1 MRIFKKRYMLA
12 VSLFLLGLVIY
23 ASDPVKILATL
34 RTIEP
39 AYWLILPLPFLATSS
54 LRIYRW
60 KLLLSSTK
68 KVGFFD
74 LLPIQ
79 MAGLAISNITP
90 GRVGEPAKA
99 LFLKKSEGIEVSKSL
114 RSMVW
119 ERILDLLFL
128 VLFSVPFI
136 FSFLGMF
143 NPKMV
148 SLGRDAIV
156 LVTVIILAFIFGLS
170 NKSAGLRIAGIF
182 ERIPHVK
189 KHFNQAFMLSF
200 YGSNRIDKKTL
211 FICAIL
217 TVVIWVFDASAFY
230 IAFNAIGVTQF
241 SLWFFATMLAFA
253 IICGVV
259 SFLPGGVGS
268 TEGILILALGLLGV
282 ETSIAASGVLIAR
295 LFTLW
300 IAIGVGFVSLAVINK
315 DPAGKPIQGYL

>member
-1 MRIFKKRYMLA
+1 MKLFKKRYMLL

-23 ASDPVKILATL
+23 ASDPIKILATV
-34 RTIEP
+34 RAIRP
-39 AYWLILPLPFLATSS
+39 VYWLMLPLPFLVTSS
-54 LRIYRW
+54 LRVYRW
-60 KLLLSSTK
+60 KLLLASTK
-68 KVGFFD
+68 NVGFFA
-74 LLPIQ
+74 LLPVE

-99 LFLKKSEGIEVSKSL
+99 LFLKKAEGIEVSKSL

-119 ERILDLLFL
+119 ERVLDLLFL
-128 VLFSVPFI
+128 ILFSIPFI

-148 SLGRDAIV
+148 SIGRNAIAIV
-156 LVTVIILAFIFGLS
+156 TLIVLAFLFGLG
-170 NKSAGLRIAGIF
+170 NKSAGLRIAGVF
-182 ERIPHVK
+182 ERVPHVK
-189 KHFNQAFMLSF
+189 QHFNRDFMLSF
-200 YGSNRIDKKTL
+200 YGSNRISKK
-211 FICAIL
+211 AIFMC
-217 TVVIWVFDASAFY
+217 TVFTVIIWIFDASAFY

-282 ETSIAASGVLIAR
+282 DTSIAASGVLVAR
-295 LFTLW
+295 VFTLW
-300 IAIGVGFVSLAVINK
+300 LAIGSGFLALAHIGHRQV
-315 DPAGKPIQGYL
+315 